1 VTQTSGLVSSE
12 SAAVEATVVAGW
24 QPPDS
29 RRMLQLC
36 LAAAWLLDGVL
47 QLQPFMFTHGF
58 GAMLRANA
66 SGNPPVVART
76 ITWNAAMVAHHSV
89 AADASFAAIQVL
101 LGLGIAWRATLRP
114 ALGVSIAWSLSVWWF
129 GEGLGG
135 VLSGRA
141 SPIGGG
147 PGAVLCYGLLAML
160 LWPADRAGSASPF
173 TAARSVGIKVA
184 KAVWVALW
192 GGLAVLS
199 LTDSSRS
206 PEYVRDMLSGLAA
219 GEPGWLAA
227 LDHDLA
233 SSFAGRGAEASIGLA
248 VIFLVLALGVFLPV
262 RPARAVTALAVAV
275 CVAIWVLGENF
286 GAIFGGGQATDPNS
300 GLLFALVA
308 ASYWPVRT
316 TAATRSVPAGA
327 FMEAA

>member
-1 VTQTSGLVSSE
+1 MTQSSGLVSSE
-12 SAAVEATVVAGW
+12 SAAVETTVGAGW
-24 QPPDS
+24 QPPDL

-36 LAAAWLLDGVL
+36 LAAVWLLDGIL

-89 AADASFAAIQVL
+89 AANAAFAAVQVL
-101 LGLGIAWRATLRP
+101 LGLGIAWRATVKA

-147 PGAVLCYGLLAML
+147 PGAVLCYGLLAVL
-160 LWPADRAGSASPF
+160 LWPAERAGSVPPF
-173 TAARSVGIKVA
+173 IAARSVGIGVA
-184 KAVWVALW
+184 KAVWASLW

-199 LTDSSRS
+199 LTDSGRS
-206 PEYVRDMLSGLAA
+206 PDYVHALLSGLAA

-227 LDHDLA
+227 LDHHLA
-233 SSFAGRGAEASIGLA
+233 SLFAGRGAEASIVVS
-248 VIFLVLALGVFLPV
+248 VIFFVLAIGVFLPACS
-262 RPARAVTALAVAV
+262 ARVVTAAAVAV
-275 CVAIWVLGENF
+275 CVVIWVLGENF
-286 GAIFGGGQATDPNS
+286 GAILGGGQATDPNS
-300 GLLFALVA
+300 GLLLALVA

-316 TAATRSVPAGA
+316 RPAALRVPARSCMGVG
-327 FMEAA
+327 